1 MAPVLLCPDC
11 GAKHPLGGVSGSSF
25 PCTGCGRI
33 LKVPEQAKVA
43 ANGAPAPKPVVPQPS
58 VPQPAVPLADATS
71 TRVMAASPRVAEPVL
86 PLDVPLDDA
95 PAPPSARSARPAA
108 NGGRFDPMP
117 ARWIRF
123 LLWFVALPL
132 AFLIVFVLAKLIG
145 VLNSNQVENV
155 ALDDGWSRF
164 IPIARLLPFVALV
177 TAALVHAGVYG
188 IMRFRSSRRPAPPSP
203 APDTAARAAS

>member
-11 GAKHPLGGVSGSSF
+11 GAKHPLGGVNGSAF
-25 PCTGCGRI
+25 PCTGCGRT

-43 ANGAPAPKPVVPQPS
+43 ANGGPA
-58 VPQPAVPLADATS
+58 PQPAVPKPAMPLTDASS
-71 TRVMAASPRVAEPVL
+71 TRILPSSPRAPEPAL

-95 PAPPSARSARPAA
+95 PVPPSARTPRAES
-108 NGGRFDPMP
+108 NGARFDPMP

-132 AFLIVFVLAKLIG
+132 AFVVVFVLAKIIG

-155 ALDDGWSRF
+155 ALDEGWNRF
-164 IPIARLLPFVALV
+164 VPIARLLPFVALM

-188 IMRFRSSRRPAPPSP
+188 IMRYRVSRRPAAAAAASKPE
-203 APDTAARAAS
+203 TAARAAT